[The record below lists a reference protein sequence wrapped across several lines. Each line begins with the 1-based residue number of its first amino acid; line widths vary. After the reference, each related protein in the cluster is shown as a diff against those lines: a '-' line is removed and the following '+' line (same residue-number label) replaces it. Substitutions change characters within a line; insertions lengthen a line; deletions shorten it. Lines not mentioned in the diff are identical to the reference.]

1 MAFIPPEIGV
11 GVKNRFTYSEIHTFQ
26 GGFLPRSG
34 PGMST
39 LAVASFGNSSIP
51 NAFAKSLLLLWARP
65 AWGSGAHEA
74 RQDDDGQFR
83 PRQKLTRQNS
93 STSLSDCPWIFIST
107 RLLLKRSITLGG
119 TPG

>member
-26 GGFLPRSG
+26 GGFLPGSG

-39 LAVASFGNSSIP
+39 LAVAGFGNSSIP
-51 NAFAKSLLLLWARP
+51 NAFAKSLLLLWAPP
-65 AWGSGAHEA
+65 AWGSGTDEA
-74 RQDDDGQFR
+74 RQDGDGQFR

-93 STSLSDCPWIFIST
+93 SPYLSDYPVFLSQRGCF
-107 RLLLKRSITLGG
+107 
-119 TPG
+119 